1 MLAEAF
7 GALRQGRTDTWVGR
21 ERADRE
27 NTENT
32 DSERERERERERGCV
47 CVCVKRVGRSVL
59 TQ

>member
-32 DSERERERERERGCV
+32 DSEREREREGV
-47 CVCVKRVGRSVL
+47 CVCVSRGWVGVF
-59 TQ
+59 

>member
-32 DSERERERERERGCV
+32 DSEREREREREREGGCV
-47 CVCVKRVGRSVL
+47 SGEGG
-59 TQ
+59 